1 MKLINERKRTHL
13 NGLENCSEGQHH
25 WLDNAFRNIL
35 FYVKTV
41 PWDNY
46 PRLLWFLNLT
56 KLS

>member
-1 MKLINERKRTHL
+1 MRGK
-13 NGLENCSEGQHH
+13 GLTLTVWKIASEGQHH